1 MNFKQFGLLVGLSL
15 LNHQAWSSCELV
27 AQLAGKDYVTSPQY
41 AASMQYLA
49 ELNPLTQVGVW
60 QVYAYPKNASNQSET
75 FQTCALIQ
83 LDGVEFFPVLQMQNR
98 FAVINGLFMIKT
110 HHEADIHRMA
120 QRYGFKLISGLPNR
134 FTAVFDV
141 NAQVD
146 STQDYDEIL
155 RKLDRDKD
163 IQVVVPVLIEAD
175 TR

>member
-1 MNFKQFGLLVGLSL
+1 MNFKQLGVVVGLSL
-15 LNHQAWSSCELV
+15 INYQAWSACELV
-27 AQLAGKDYVTSPQY
+27 AQLAGKNYVTSPQY
-41 AASMQYLA
+41 AASMQYQA

-60 QVYAYPKNASNQSET
+60 QVYPYPKNAFNQAQA
-75 FQTCALIQ
+75 FQTCAPIQ
-83 LDGVEFFPVLQMQNR
+83 QADVEFFPVLQKQNK
-98 FAVINGLFMIKT
+98 FAVVNGLFMIKT
-110 HHEADIHRMA
+110 HREADIHRMA

-163 IQVVVPVLIEAD
+163 IQTVVPVLIEAD